1 MFLGR
6 PSPLFILLALLA
18 VWPEAG
24 AQRPSPAQQPKSTQ
38 QSKQAQPPVD
48 RPQSDEQQNRIRR
61 LILKDGSFEL
71 ISQHRIKG
79 DRVQY
84 YSSERREWEEI
95 PYSLVDWPAT
105 EKYAKE
111 AAAEKQS
118 LLRELA
124 ETEAKERVTAETQT
138 PLVSPGIRLPAAG
151 GVFLLDLYQ
160 GKPELNQL
168 NQSGADINKNMGGNI
183 LRGIIN
189 PIASA
194 KQMIELKGLHAA
206 IQSHVTDPS
215 IYVSIDPEDP
225 STDYTPET
233 AKDHFRIVR
242 CEEKKGNRVVGM
254 LNIAVYGK
262 VKQDA
267 KYVEIKV
274 EPVSGRWV
282 KISPAAPL
290 SSGEYALVELLG
302 KQEINT
308 FVWDFGVNTA
318 APANTGSLKPQPAKA
333 NEPPVL
339 MKRKSQ

>member
-1 MFLGR
+1 MPLGR
-6 PSPLFILLALLA
+6 PSSVFVLLALLA
-18 VWPEAG
+18 MLPEAG
-24 AQRPSPAQQPKSTQ
+24 AQRPNPTQQPKSAQ
-38 QSKQAQPPVD
+38 QSNQAQPPAD
-48 RPQSDEQQNRIRR
+48 RPQNDEQQRKIRR
-61 LILKDGSFEL
+61 LILKDGSYEL
-71 ISQHRIKG
+71 ISQYRIKS

-84 YSSERREWEEI
+84 LSSERREWEEI

-118 LLRELA
+118 RLSEIT
-124 ETEAKERVTAETQT
+124 ETETKERAVAEAQT
-138 PLVSPGIRLPAAG
+138 PLVAPGIRLPAAG
-151 GVFLLDLYQ
+151 GVFLLDLFLR
-160 GKPELNQL
+160 KPELNQL

-194 KQMIELKGLHAA
+194 KQMIELKGLHAE
-206 IQSHVTDPS
+206 IQSHIADPS
-215 IYVSIDPEDP
+215 IYVSVDPDDP
-225 STDYTPET
+225 SADYTPET

-242 CEEKKGNRVVGM
+242 CEEKKGNRVVGVV
-254 LNIAVYGK
+254 NIAVYGK

-267 KYVEIKV
+267 RYVEIKV

-282 KISPAAPL
+282 KVSPAAPL
-290 SSGEYALVELLG
+290 PSGEYALVELLG

-308 FVWDFGVNTA
+308 FVWDFGVNAA
-318 APANTGSLKPQPAKA
+318 APANTGSVKPQPVKA

-339 MKRKSQ
+339 LKRKQ